1 VSRPQ
6 PGQGFGAELPEKDTN
21 GWTALS
27 SDGPTPET
35 LSRRA
40 MLPNGPCSLR
50 HATMRCASAGPIRGK
65 RVISLTS
72 ALSRSIRSPGSSG
85 RESCAARRAVSRRA
99 LGRGAE
105 ADCSCTSPGG
115 VAEDG
120 ARKKRTPAPANA
132 RHARTRAARLSSIM
146 VRGAWN
152 YRAWGVV
159 RGAWDYRAWCVVRGQ
174 TVRRTRCVVRGV
186 ARRVTEKTSN
196 GS

>member
-27 SDGPTPET
+27 SAGPTPET

-72 ALSRSIRSPGSSG
+72 ALSRSIRSPGRSG

-105 ADCSCTSPGG
+105 ADCSWTSPGG

-132 RHARTRAARLSSIM
+132 RHARTRAARLSSII
-146 VRGAWN
+146 VRGTTVRGTWC
-152 YRAWGVV
+152 VV
-159 RGAWDYRAWCVVRGQ
+159 RGTTVRGAWCVVRGV
-174 TVRRTRCVVRGV
+174 T
-186 ARRVTEKTSN
+186 RRVTEKTSN